1 MAMELETFTI
11 KQLWTLVEQ
20 NTDSKGI
27 LQGEQGKAAAAEL
40 RRRMYPVKIIDAFT
54 NQEVTPP
61 RS

>member
-1 MAMELETFTI
+1 MELETFTI
-11 KQLWTLVEQ
+11 QELWTRVEE

-27 LQGEQGKAAAAEL
+27 LQGESGKAAAAEL

-61 RS
+61 RP